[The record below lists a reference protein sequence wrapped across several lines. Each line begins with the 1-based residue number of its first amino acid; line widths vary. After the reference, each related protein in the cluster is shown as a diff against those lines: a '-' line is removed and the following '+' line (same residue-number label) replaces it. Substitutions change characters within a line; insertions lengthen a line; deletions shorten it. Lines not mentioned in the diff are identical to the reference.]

1 MNTHIP
7 ALDVLLEEPQDGSKM
22 ANAAIRLSVV
32 DADAILGQM
41 SFERQRDA
49 DLQHIGMLADMFR
62 NGEWVEGSQLTFT
75 LDQFGNPKLVDGQHR
90 LRAAIQAGW
99 EGVWTARV
107 LFKNDSAA
115 SMYTLLDAHQKKRPP
130 HVIGRA
136 LGFGE
141 FSVRMQ
147 SAMISAARYQN
158 QWRSEYILP
167 DGCYTPPVRDNIA
180 RATERRE
187 AFAAADK
194 ILGGAN
200 VSAPAA
206 RKLLG
211 AMVLAVVVE
220 TLVGDEADKATE
232 FWQAVSTN
240 GGGIAGELRDHLLEG
255 PPRKAGKL
263 FIPRLVAN
271 AWNQRNA
278 EKLKKSTSNK
288 AVVPE
293 TTTLEIPA

>member
-1 MNTHIP
+1 M
-7 ALDVLLEEPQDGSKM
+7 QM
-22 ANAAIRLSVV
+22 
-32 DADAILGQM
+32 AILGQM

-62 NGEWVEGSQLTFT
+62 NGEWIEGSQLTFT

-99 EGVWTARV
+99 EGVWAARV
-107 LFKNDSAA
+107 LFENDSAA

-220 TLVGDEADKATE
+220 TLVGDEADEATE

-240 GGGIAGELRDHLLEG
+240 GGGIAGELRDRLLEG
-255 PPRKAGKL
+255 APRKAGRS

-288 AVVPE
+288 VVVPE

>member
-7 ALDVLLEEPQDGSKM
+7 VLDALLEEPQDGSKM
-22 ANAAIRLSVV
+22 VNAAIKLSVV
-32 DADAILGQM
+32 NAEAILGQM

-49 DLQHIGMLADMFR
+49 DPQHIGMLVDMFR
-62 NGEWVEGSQLTFT
+62 NGEWIEGSQLTFT

-99 EGVWTARV
+99 EGLWGIRV
-107 LFKNDSAA
+107 LFENDSAS

-200 VSAPAA
+200 VSAPARA
-206 RKLLG
+206 
-211 AMVLAVVVE
+211 E
-220 TLVGDEADKATE
+220 
-232 FWQAVSTN
+232 
-240 GGGIAGELRDHLLEG
+240 IAGSHGARRCGGD
-255 PPRKAGKL
+255 PSR
-263 FIPRLVAN
+263 
-271 AWNQRNA
+271 
-278 EKLKKSTSNK
+278 
-288 AVVPE
+288 
-293 TTTLEIPA
+293 